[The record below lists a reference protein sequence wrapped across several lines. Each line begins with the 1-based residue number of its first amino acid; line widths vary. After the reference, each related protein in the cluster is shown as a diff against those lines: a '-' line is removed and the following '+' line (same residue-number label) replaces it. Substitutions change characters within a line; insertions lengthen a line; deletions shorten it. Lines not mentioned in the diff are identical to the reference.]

1 VTEPSRHT
9 VAGTV
14 VTMPVKIRT
23 ATQHMAMFSV
33 DADAA
38 QRMID
43 YSGLQVCRHRP
54 DKAVVVLMLMHYV
67 DGDLGQYYEYGT
79 NVMVNPPGSN
89 AAGLRALQSAAAFIH
104 HLPVDQAFT
113 LEAGRSIWGYPKVM
127 ADFAVRGADN
137 PAAVRGAD
145 NPAAV
150 RGADNPAG
158 ARGADDPSGARDG
171 HHFGFDVTIDGQ
183 FAVGM
188 EFKPGLRVPSIFTSK
203 PQVHPTYSHLDGITR
218 ETAGEMRLS
227 GVRYRPGGATVRL
240 GRHPYG
246 RELALLGFPKRAL
259 ISSSAENVEM
269 TFADAKE
276 IA

>member
-1 VTEPSRHT
+1 VTPVSQHT
-9 VAGTV
+9 IAGTV
-14 VTMPVKIRT
+14 VTMPVKIRA

-33 DADAA
+33 NADAA

-54 DKAVVVLMLMHYV
+54 NKAVVVLMLMHYV

-89 AAGLRALQSAAAFIH
+89 ASGLRALQSAAAFIH
-104 HLPVDQAFT
+104 HLPVDHAFT

-127 ADFAVRGADN
+127 ADFMI
-137 PAAVRGAD
+137 
-145 NPAAV
+145 
-150 RGADNPAG
+150 
-158 ARGADDPSGARDG
+158 RDG
-171 HHFGFDVTIDGQ
+171 RRFGFDVTIDGQ

-188 EFKPGLRVPSIFTSK
+188 EFRPGLRVPSAFTSK
-203 PQVHPTYSHLDGITR
+203 PQVHPTYSHLDGVTR

-227 GVRYRPGGATVRL
+227 GVRYRPGGVRVRL
-240 GRHPYG
+240 GEHAYG
-246 RELALLGFPKRAL
+246 KELASLGFPKRAML
-259 ISSSAENVEM
+259 SSSADNVEM
-269 TFADAKE
+269 TFGDAKE

>member
-1 VTEPSRHT
+1 
-9 VAGTV
+9 
-14 VTMPVKIRT
+14 MPVKIRK
-23 ATQHMAMFSV
+23 AAQHMAMFSV

-43 YSGLQVCRHRP
+43 YSGLRVCRYRP
-54 DKAVVVLMLMHYV
+54 NRAVVVLMLMHYV

-79 NVMVNPPGSN
+79 NVMVNQPGSN
-89 AAGLRALQSAAAFIH
+89 ASGFKALQSAAAFIH

-127 ADFAVRGADN
+127 ADFAVRGAD
-137 PAAVRGAD
+137 D
-145 NPAAV
+145 
-150 RGADNPAG
+150 PAG
-158 ARGADDPSGARDG
+158 ARDDGRFS
-171 HHFGFDVTIDGQ
+171 FDVTVDGQ

-188 EFKPGLRVPSIFTSK
+188 EFKPGFQVPSRFTSK
-203 PQVHPTYSHLDGITR
+203 PQVHPTYSHLDGVTR
-218 ETAGEMRLS
+218 ETEGEMTLS

-240 GRHPYG
+240 GQHPYG
-246 RELALLGFPKRAL
+246 RELASLGFPKRAL
-259 ISSSAENVEM
+259 ISSSAANVEM